1 MGQGQFSWDSV
12 AWMWAA
18 CFAGIKQLG
27 PKELGKGN
35 QFSCKT
41 IVSESSALCWIWKCR
56 VAWRAFLVKTEP
68 RAFQSLLPRK
78 YLGRLP

>member
-1 MGQGQFSWDSV
+1 MAGQGQFSWDSV

-35 QFSCKT
+35 RF
-41 IVSESSALCWIWKCR
+41 
-56 VAWRAFLVKTEP
+56 
-68 RAFQSLLPRK
+68 
-78 YLGRLP
+78 